1 MFSWWPK
8 SPWCPLSSL
17 IFFWFFFSSSF
28 IAFSPVLLASYFPC
42 WFPCAQPLFISR
54 LKLLMVYGVATATT
68 SLPPTT
74 AQPGLNVSKAIH
86 HLHTSCR
93 CAAETGCM
101 IFMPLP
107 LMIVS
112 PVELFLVAV
121 QCGGTLVSKQPA
133 SALQKFNRP
142 CVLIK
147 SCLRFLYQR
156 RKLHTVHKEQKGP
169 YIHSALCWWR
179 RQRVF
184 KPLQFQ
190 KWTATRRKTLEPAA
204 AVDILLLAVE
214 LERGDFSH
222 GSFSPFFVQPFL
234 ILMPSSSCKTA
245 QRHPF
250 FSFLFLNEGIIWT
263 WTQGT
268 REG

>member
-1 MFSWWPK
+1 M
-8 SPWCPLSSL
+8 
-17 IFFWFFFSSSF
+17 
-28 IAFSPVLLASYFPC
+28 LLASYFLC
-42 WFPCAQPLFISR
+42 WFPCAPQSLFISR

-93 CAAETGCM
+93 CAAETGCI

-147 SCLRFLYQR
+147 SCLRFLYPR
-156 RKLHTVHKEQKGP
+156 RKLHTVRKEQKGP
-169 YIHSALCWWR
+169 YIHSALC
-179 RQRVF
+179 
-184 KPLQFQ
+184 
-190 KWTATRRKTLEPAA
+190 
-204 AVDILLLAVE
+204 
-214 LERGDFSH
+214 
-222 GSFSPFFVQPFL
+222 
-234 ILMPSSSCKTA
+234 
-245 QRHPF
+245 
-250 FSFLFLNEGIIWT
+250 
-263 WTQGT
+263 
-268 REG
+268 

>member
-1 MFSWWPK
+1 M
-8 SPWCPLSSL
+8 
-17 IFFWFFFSSSF
+17 
-28 IAFSPVLLASYFPC
+28 LLASYFPC
-42 WFPCAQPLFISR
+42 WFPCAPQSLFISR

-93 CAAETGCM
+93 CAAKTGCI
-101 IFMPLP
+101 IFMPLPLP

-142 CVLIK
+142 CILIK

-156 RKLHTVHKEQKGP
+156 SCCTLYTRNKKAHIFTRLSADSVARKYLSLYSFRNG
-169 YIHSALCWWR
+169 LR
-179 RQRVF
+179 
-184 KPLQFQ
+184 
-190 KWTATRRKTLEPAA
+190 
-204 AVDILLLAVE
+204 LAVK
-214 LERGDFSH
+214 H
-222 GSFSPFFVQPFL
+222 
-234 ILMPSSSCKTA
+234 
-245 QRHPF
+245 
-250 FSFLFLNEGIIWT
+250 
-263 WTQGT
+263 
-268 REG
+268 